1 MDRGTHP
8 VDRTAYAIPIG
19 DRGHTHHSSTQ
30 PSIKSIGV
38 TPGYCASSAR
48 RGTRRSGAEGL
59 RGAPHAR
66 AAAPA
71 GVGRTLWGC
80 CVLVKKA
87 VCVRARA
94 VGDRS
99 LKIGLWE
106 TGGRPAGETGGRPRA
121 ARRRPPS
128 PPRSAGGVV
137 RRAGAIWLAPVVRG
151 TYRSTRAVPSLY
163 RPRGPAG
170 TAPVGGRTPAAGRV
184 VRWHRLLGLRRTRS
198 GEVGARGRGGRGRGA
213 ARWRC
218 HSFDA
223 RAERRLSA
231 SLTL

>member
-80 CVLVKKA
+80 CVLVFKKRSR
-87 VCVRARA
+87 VCARARGGRP
-94 VGDRS
+94 VFEDRSMGDR
-99 LKIGLWE
+99 WE
-106 TGGRPAGETGGRPRA
+106 TGGGDRWETA
-121 ARRRPPS
+121 RRPPAA
-128 PPRSAGGVV
+128 PEPAAVRRGVV
-137 RRAGAIWLAPVVRG
+137 RRAGPGAMAGAGRTWYIPINACGAKSVPSARARGDRTGRRSHPRGRPCRPLAPV
-151 TYRSTRAVPSLY
+151 TRSTAY
-163 RPRGPAG
+163 A
-170 TAPVGGRTPAAGRV
+170 
-184 VRWHRLLGLRRTRS
+184 
-198 GEVGARGRGGRGRGA
+198 
-213 ARWRC
+213 
-218 HSFDA
+218 
-223 RAERRLSA
+223 
-231 SLTL
+231 